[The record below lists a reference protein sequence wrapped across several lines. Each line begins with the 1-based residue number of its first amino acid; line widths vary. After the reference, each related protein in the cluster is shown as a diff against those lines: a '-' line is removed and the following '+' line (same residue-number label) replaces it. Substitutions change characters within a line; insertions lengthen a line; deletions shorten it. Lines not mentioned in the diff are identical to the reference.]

1 MQFARYV
8 WKSEPRR
15 NLAPFVQ
22 ARSQIGSR
30 DAEDARATGHFIF
43 RKVCVLVF
51 QIGHVLKGH
60 HGDAD
65 LFFMSPEQL
74 LRCVGTIK
82 GLPVLVV
89 ARTSVVPTHD
99 EMAAAVVF
107 ADDGVPNRFPRPAH
121 AHGERQ
127 KRELYG
133 VSRIFRKQR
142 LVASDANVILDIS
155 GFRHAHRRMKKEICF
170 HFLGC
175 PQSQFLMSAMHG
187 VAGLESNDPSPAEP
201 NELGTQVGRSEP
213 HGAKIV
219 MVREVKPF
227 ELAPDAP
234 RLSLLRKMV
243 HSGMMRAGSPVDSS
257 RLRCSIR
264 FPNFLHVQGR
274 KHHAFGIAKSNGGS
288 CSNGSRKLVRNVE
301 DDGNR
306 PNLSVGEAHSG
317 AGTFVIG
324 A

>member
-1 MQFARYV
+1 M
-8 WKSEPRR
+8 P
-15 NLAPFVQ
+15 
-22 ARSQIGSR
+22 
-30 DAEDARATGHFIF
+30 F
-43 RKVCVLVF
+43 RK
-51 QIGHVLKGH
+51 
-60 HGDAD
+60 
-65 LFFMSPEQL
+65 
-74 LRCVGTIK
+74 
-82 GLPVLVV
+82 
-89 ARTSVVPTHD
+89 
-99 EMAAAVVF
+99 
-107 ADDGVPNRFPRPAH
+107 RP
-121 AHGERQ
+121 
-127 KRELYG
+127 
-133 VSRIFRKQR
+133 
-142 LVASDANVILDIS
+142 LVAYDANVMLDIA
-155 GFRHAHRRMKKEICF
+155 GFRHDDRRMKKEICF
-170 HFLGC
+170 HCLGW
-175 PQSQFLMSAMHG
+175 PESRFRRGAMHG
-187 VAGLESNDPSPAEP
+187 VAGVESNDPWPAEP